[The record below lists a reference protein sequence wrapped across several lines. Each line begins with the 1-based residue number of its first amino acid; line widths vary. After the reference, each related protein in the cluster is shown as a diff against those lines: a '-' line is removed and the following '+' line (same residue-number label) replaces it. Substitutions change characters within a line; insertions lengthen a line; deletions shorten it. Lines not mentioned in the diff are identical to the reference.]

1 MKLFIG
7 LQFYGDE
14 KSSGKSKKQQ
24 QQKKRFPVFS
34 FWLFGKIRLSFAF
47 YFKQIIIGKR
57 RFILKELT
65 KQYCIREW
73 CCNLF
78 FLDISLSKFS
88 NVLVAIR
95 RICETKII
103 LFQHYVAL
111 IYSVTFLFLV
121 KFYHRFHLIRHGFY
135 KNLILKRPSSPF
147 ENLVKLF
154 SKPPLLID
162 NSHPRISS
170 NS

>member
-1 MKLFIG
+1 MKKAREN
-7 LQFYGDE
+7 QR
-14 KSSGKSKKQQ
+14 SNNNKKT
-24 QQKKRFPVFS
+24 PVFS

-121 KFYHRFHLIRHGFY
+121 KFHHPFHLIRHGFC
-135 KNLILKRPSSPF
+135 KNLILKIPSSPF

-154 SKPPLLID
+154 TKPPLLID
-162 NSHPRISS
+162 IFHPRISS
-170 NS
+170 YN